1 MGRYILKRI
10 AALIPVLIGATF
22 IVFAIMHF
30 TPGDPA
36 TLMLPQDATRA
47 EIEAMQERLGL
58 NEPFLVQYGS
68 FLAGL
73 LQGDLGISF
82 RTGQP
87 VASVI
92 MTRLP
97 ATMLLAAASIIVAV
111 IIGLIAGIIA
121 AIRQYTFWDGGAMFT
136 ALLGVSMPNFWLG
149 LMMILLFSVFW
160 STNFGYTLL
169 PASGYGTFQHII
181 MPAVVLGTAHA
192 SFITRI
198 TRSSMLEVLRQ
209 DYIRTARAKGLSE
222 WAVIVSHALRNA
234 LMPVVTI
241 IGLRF
246 GVLLGGSVITERIF
260 AWPGIGRLLIDAVR
274 AQDYNVVQG
283 IILTYAVI
291 FSLVTLAVDLLYTV
305 IDPRIR
311 RQYR

>member
-1 MGRYILKRI
+1 MTKYILRRL
-10 AALIPVLIGATF
+10 ASLIPVLLGATF

-36 TLMLPQDATRA
+36 TLMLPQDATT
-47 EIEAMQERLGL
+47 EQIERMRENLGL
-58 NEPFLVQYGS
+58 NEPFLVQYGN
-68 FLAGL
+68 FLFGM
-73 LQGDLGISF
+73 LQGNLGPSL

-87 VASVI
+87 VTGIIAS
-92 MTRLP
+92 RLP
-97 ATMLLAAASIIVAV
+97 ATMQLAAASLLVAV
-111 IIGLIAGIIA
+111 TIGLIAGIIA
-121 AIRQYTFWDGGAMFT
+121 AVKQYSVWDGGAMFT

-149 LMMILLFSVFW
+149 LMMILVFAVFW
-160 STNFGYTLL
+160 SNTFGYTLF
-169 PASGYGTFQHII
+169 PASGYGTLRHIV
-181 MPAVVLGTAHA
+181 MPAIVLGTAHA
-192 SFITRI
+192 AFITRI

-209 DYIRTARAKGLSE
+209 DYVRTARAKGLSE
-222 WAVIVSHALRNA
+222 WKVVVVHALRNA

-241 IGLRF
+241 AGLRF
-246 GVLLGGSVITERIF
+246 GVLLGGSVVTERIF

-291 FSLVTLAVDLLYTV
+291 FSLVTLVVDLLYAF

-311 RQYR
+311 TQYR